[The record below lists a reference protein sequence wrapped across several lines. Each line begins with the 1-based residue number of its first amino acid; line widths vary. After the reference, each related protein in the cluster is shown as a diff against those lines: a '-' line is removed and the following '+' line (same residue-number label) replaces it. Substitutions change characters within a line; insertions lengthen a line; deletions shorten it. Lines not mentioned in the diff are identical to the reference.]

1 MSALQKL
8 MFHIGVSDGAS
19 GKMLGLQKAV
29 DRTCRSVRQDF
40 EGIKAGALTAAGAGM
55 SLYQMVNP
63 AVDFNR
69 AVGEVRSLGT
79 GEDALAYLQTSAK
92 QFAMQYG
99 GSAAEVVRSSY
110 DIQSAIAG
118 LEGKELGTFAMA
130 SATLAKGTKAD
141 SATITAYM
149 GTMYGIYKQQAD
161 KMGRAQWVEQLT
173 GRTAYAVQI
182 FKTTG
187 MEMSSAFTALGANAQ
202 AAGIS
207 AQEQMAVLGMLQSTM
222 SGSEA
227 GTKYKAFLAG
237 VGSAQKELGLKFTDK
252 SGNMLGMDRI
262 LEKIRGKFGDTL
274 SVNESDLL
282 KKAFGSDEAV
292 SLIKLLYNDTS
303 NLKKNIADIG
313 RINNMDQAK
322 TMAKS
327 MTDIWARLGG
337 AWDVVRITFAQ
348 RMLPTIEKVTEKIVG
363 FLTYIQKC
371 MDIAPGLTG
380 KLGIIVA
387 GAIALAGVMGIL
399 GLVVAANKLAF
410 LGITTIFGPLFGMLG
425 KLKMLITIVKF
436 AFWAFAFVGTYLAM
450 VFKMMATGALKFA
463 AALLANPITWV
474 VLGIMALVGAVVALV
489 YYWSDLVAW
498 FSNTSWGKVLI
509 TMFQDL
515 RQWWNALTAVF
526 ADGTWI
532 QILMGLLDS
541 AMSPLRA
548 LGDSIGVMFQNL
560 RQWWSDLTTA
570 FTDGTWAQTLMGL
583 LDTIMAP
590 LRALGDGIG
599 WIGEKLGIISGEA
612 PKVEAS
618 GVAALAAPRQSQIL
632 PGGVA
637 GQISN
642 ATNNNGK
649 TVTIGSITIQPQT
662 MPTLDEFEGMG
673 YTA

>member
-79 GEDALAYLQTSAK
+79 GEDALVYLQTSAK

-399 GLVVAANKLAF
+399 GLAVSANKLAF
-410 LGITTIFGPLFGMLG
+410 LGLKTVLLPLRMLF
-425 KLKMLITIVKF
+425 KLLT
-436 AFWAFAFVGTYLAM
+436 LAN
-450 VFKMMATGALKFA
+450 LKFA

-498 FSNTSWGKVLI
+498 FSNTSWGQGII
-509 TMFQDL
+509 TMFHVL
-515 RQWWNALTAVF
+515 HRLWNKVTGAFT
-526 ADGTWI
+526 DGTWI
-532 QILMGLLDS
+532 QIFMGLLDS
-541 AMSPLRA
+541 AMAPLRA
-548 LGDSIGVMFQNL
+548 LADGFTSMFQGISLLWDTLSASLNNGISSMFQNL
-560 RQWWSDLTTA
+560 FQMWSNLTTA

-642 ATNNNGK
+642 ATNNNGRSV
-649 TVTIGSITIQPQT
+649 TVGAINIQAERVPSLAE
-662 MPTLDEFEGMG
+662 MEEMCYG
-673 YTA
+673 A

>member
-55 SLYQMVNP
+55 SLYQMINP

-262 LEKIRGKFGDTL
+262 LEKIRGKFGDSL
-274 SVNESDLL
+274 SVKESDML

-292 SLIKLLYNDTS
+292 SLIKLMLTQTGD
-303 NLKKNIADIG
+303 LKQNIADLG
-313 RINNMDQAK
+313 QVNNMDKAK
-322 TMAKS
+322 EMAATMS
-327 MTDIWARLGG
+327 GVWGRLSGS
-337 AWDVVRITFAQ
+337 WDAVKISFGQRI
-348 RMLPTIEKVTEKIVG
+348 LPTINKVVG
-363 FLTYIQKC
+363 KLADFVAYIHKC
-371 MDIAPGLTG
+371 IEIAPGLTTKIG
-380 KLGIIVA
+380 LLAVGLTVV
-387 GAIALAGVMGIL
+387 GAVL
-399 GLVVAANKLAF
+399 GLVGAAFVFGKMVFMGF
-410 LGITTIFGPLFGMLG
+410 LGP
-425 KLKMLITIVKF
+425 
-436 AFWAFAFVGTYLAM
+436 
-450 VFKMMATGALKFA
+450 
-463 AALLANPITWV
+463 
-474 VLGIMALVGAVVALV
+474 VLP
-489 YYWSDLVAW
+489 SRD
-498 FSNTSWGKVLI
+498 
-509 TMFQDL
+509 
-515 RQWWNALTAVF
+515 
-526 ADGTWI
+526 
-532 QILMGLLDS
+532 
-541 AMSPLRA
+541 
-548 LGDSIGVMFQNL
+548 
-560 RQWWSDLTTA
+560 
-570 FTDGTWAQTLMGL
+570 
-583 LDTIMAP
+583 
-590 LRALGDGIG
+590 
-599 WIGEKLGIISGEA
+599 
-612 PKVEAS
+612 
-618 GVAALAAPRQSQIL
+618 
-632 PGGVA
+632 A
-637 GQISN
+637 GYSE
-642 ATNNNGK
+642 T
-649 TVTIGSITIQPQT
+649 
-662 MPTLDEFEGMG
+662 
-673 YTA
+673 